1 MNTGIREFFKLIH
14 TKNLDIDEVLD
25 IMDYV
30 EDGDRKY
37 KKDFINH
44 L

>member
-1 MNTGIREFFKLIH
+1 MNTGIREFFKLMNS
-14 TKNLDIDEVLD
+14 KNLDINNVLD

-37 KKDFINH
+37 KKDFIHH